1 MTLYQLCQ
9 QVRIPD
15 TSYISYWNMAD
26 YCIKF
31 KQLRDLT
38 IEEANH
44 FADYIVREI
53 YTSVDDE
60 IILGLIPPTKTPE

>member
-9 QVRIPD
+9 RVRIPD
-15 TSYISYWNMAD
+15 SSYISYWDMSD

-31 KQLRDLT
+31 KRLNTLT
-38 IEEANH
+38 IEEADL
-44 FADYIVREI
+44 FADYIVKEM
-53 YTSVDDE
+53 YVSVDDE

>member
-9 QVRIPD
+9 RVRIPD
-15 TSYISYWNMAD
+15 TSYISYWDMAD

-31 KQLRDLT
+31 KRLNALT

-44 FADYIVREI
+44 FADCKVKEMYV
-53 YTSVDDE
+53 SVDDE
-60 IILGLIPPTKTPE
+60 IILGLIP